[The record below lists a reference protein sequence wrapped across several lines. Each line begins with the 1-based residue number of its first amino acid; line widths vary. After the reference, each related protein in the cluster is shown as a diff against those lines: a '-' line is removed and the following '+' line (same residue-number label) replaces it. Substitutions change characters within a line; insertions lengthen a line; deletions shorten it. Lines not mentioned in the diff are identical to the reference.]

1 MDTTRVILALVAG
14 LGLPGVVQATLVDRG
29 GGLIYDTD
37 LNVTWLAD
45 ANYARTSGYADTLY
59 GSGSDGRMTW
69 SQAEAWVASLVYHD
83 PVRNLDLKGWRL
95 PTTLQPDQ
103 SCSVQSGGDSFGYH
117 CTGSELG
124 HLFYQELGG
133 KTATPIGTTHNGS
146 FSLFS
151 HAPNSLYWS
160 GTEYAPD
167 ASRAWGF
174 MFDSG
179 SSLAGGKGN
188 RMYVLP
194 VRPGDVGI
202 VAR

>member
-1 MDTTRVILALVAG
+1 METFRVIVALVAG
-14 LGLPGVVQATLVDRG
+14 LGLPGAVQAALVDRG

-45 ANYARTSGYADTLY
+45 ANYARTSGYAEALQ
-59 GSGSDGRMTW
+59 GAGSDGRMTW
-69 SQAEAWVASLVYHD
+69 GQAEAWVAQLAYHD
-83 PVRNLDLKGWRL
+83 AVRNVDLKGWRL
-95 PTTLQPDQ
+95 PTTRQPDQ
-103 SCSVQSGGDSFGYH
+103 TCSVQAGGDSYGYN

-124 HLFYQELGG
+124 HLFYKELGG
-133 KTATPIGTTHNGS
+133 KTATPISKVHNGS
-146 FSLFS
+146 YSLFS
-151 HAPNSLYWS
+151 HGPASLYWS
-160 GTEYAPD
+160 GTTYGPD

-194 VRPGDVGI
+194 VRPGDVGTGS
-202 VAR
+202 R

>member
-1 MDTTRVILALVAG
+1 MKAFRIILALVAG
-14 LGLPGVVQATLVDRG
+14 LGIAGIAPAALIDRG
-29 GGLIYDTD
+29 GGLLYDTD

-45 ANYARTSGYADTLY
+45 ANYAKTSGYASTLD
-59 GSGSDGRMTW
+59 GSASDGRMTW
-69 SQAEAWVASLVYHD
+69 SQAETWVSQLVYHD
-83 PVRNLDLKGWRL
+83 PVRKIDLKGWRL

-103 SCSVQSGGDSFGYH
+103 TCSVEAGRDSFGYH

-124 HLFYQELGG
+124 HLFYLELGG
-133 KTATPIGTTHNGS
+133 KTATPIGTTHNDNL
-146 FSLFS
+146 SLFS

-160 GTEYAPD
+160 GTAYAPD
-167 ASRAWGF
+167 TSQAWGF

>member
-1 MDTTRVILALVAG
+1 METTRVILALLAG

-69 SQAEAWVASLVYHD
+69 SQAEAWVAHLVYHD

-95 PTTLQPDQ
+95 PMTLQPDPT
-103 SCSVQSGGDSFGYH
+103 CSVQSGSDSFGYH

-124 HLFYQELGG
+124 HLFYKELGG
-133 KTATPIGTTHNGS
+133 KTATPIGTTHNAS

-151 HAPNSLYWS
+151 QAPNSLYWS
-160 GTEYAPD
+160 GTAYAPD
-167 ASRAWGF
+167 ASQAWGF

-194 VRPGDVGI
+194 VRPGDVGT
-202 VAR
+202 VTR

>member
-1 MDTTRVILALVAG
+1 MGTRCVTFALLAG
-14 LGLPGVVQATLVDRG
+14 LGLTGLAQAALVDRG

-45 ANYARTSGYADTLY
+45 ANYAKTSGYADTL
-59 GSGSDGRMTW
+59 GSGSDGKMTW
-69 SQAEAWVASLVYHD
+69 NQAEAWVSRLVYHD
-83 PVRNLDLKGWRL
+83 PLRNVDLKGWRL
-95 PTTLQPDQ
+95 PATPQPDPT
-103 SCSVQSGGDSFGYH
+103 CSVQVGADSYGYN

-124 HLFYQELGG
+124 HLFYKELGG
-133 KTATPIGTTHNGS
+133 KTATPIAAAHNGS
-146 FSLFS
+146 YSLFT
-151 HAPNSLYWS
+151 HVPGSLYWS
-160 GTEYAPD
+160 GTAYAPD

-179 SSLAGGKGN
+179 SSIIGGKGN

>member
-1 MDTTRVILALVAG
+1 METRCLTFILLAG
-14 LGLPGVVQATLVDRG
+14 LGLSGFAHAALVDRG

-45 ANYARTSGYADTLY
+45 ADYARTSGYAGTLY
-59 GSGSDGRMTW
+59 GPGSDGKMTW
-69 SQAEAWVASLVYHD
+69 SQAEAWVSHLVYHD
-83 PVRNLDLKGWRL
+83 PLRNVDLKGWRL
-95 PTTLQPDQ
+95 PATQQPDQ
-103 SCSVQSGGDSFGYH
+103 TCSFQSGNDSFGYN

-124 HLFYQELGG
+124 HLFYKELGG
-133 KTATPIGTTHNGS
+133 KAASSIGRAHNAS
-146 FSLFS
+146 YSLFTQ
-151 HAPNSLYWS
+151 APASLYWS

-179 SSLAGGKGN
+179 SSIIGGKGN

-194 VRPGDVGI
+194 VRPGDVG
-202 VAR
+202 VAVR

>member
-1 MDTTRVILALVAG
+1 METFRVILALVAG
-14 LGLPGVVQATLVDRG
+14 LGLPGAVHAALVDRG

-45 ANYARTSGYADTLY
+45 ANYAKTSGYAGTLD
-59 GSGSDGRMTW
+59 GSASDGRMTW
-69 SQAEAWVASLVYHD
+69 NQAETWVSKLVYHD
-83 PVRNLDLKGWRL
+83 PVRNIDLKGWRL
-95 PTTLQPDQ
+95 PATLQPDPA
-103 SCSVQSGGDSFGYH
+103 CSVQSGGDSFGYH

-124 HLFYQELGG
+124 HLFYKELGG
-133 KTATPIGTTHNGS
+133 KTATPIGMVHNGS
-146 FSLFS
+146 YGLFS
-151 HAPNSLYWS
+151 PAPNSLYWS

-174 MFDSG
+174 LFDSG
-179 SSLAGGKGN
+179 SSLIGGKGN

-194 VRPGDVGI
+194 VRPGDVSI

>member
-1 MDTTRVILALVAG
+1 METTRVILALLAG

-69 SQAEAWVASLVYHD
+69 SQAEAWVAHLVYHD

-95 PTTLQPDQ
+95 PTTLQPDPT
-103 SCSVQSGGDSFGYH
+103 CSVQSGSDSFGYH

-124 HLFYQELGG
+124 HLFYKELGG
-133 KTATPIGTTHNGS
+133 KTATPIGTTHNAS

-151 HAPNSLYWS
+151 QAPNSLYWS
-160 GTEYAPD
+160 GTAYAPD
-167 ASRAWGF
+167 ASQAWGF

-194 VRPGDVGI
+194 VRPGDVGT
-202 VAR
+202 VTR

>member
-1 MDTTRVILALVAG
+1 MQTLCVTFVLLAG
-14 LGLPGVVQATLVDRG
+14 LGLPGFAQAALVDRG
-29 GGLIYDTD
+29 GGLVYDTD
-37 LNVTWLAD
+37 LNVTWLVD
-45 ANYARTSGYADTLY
+45 ANYARTSGHADTLY
-59 GSGSDGRMTW
+59 GPGSDGRMTW
-69 SQAEAWVASLVYHD
+69 NQAEAWVANLVYHD
-83 PVRNLDLKGWRL
+83 PLRNIDLKGWRL

-103 SCSVQSGGDSFGYH
+103 TCSVQFGKDSFGYN

-124 HLFYQELGG
+124 HLFYKELGG
-133 KTATPIGTTHNGS
+133 KTATSIGAVHNGS
-146 FSLFS
+146 YSLFAQ
-151 HAPNSLYWS
+151 APASLYWS

-174 MFDSG
+174 IFDSG
-179 SSLAGGKGN
+179 SLLIGGKGN

>member
-1 MDTTRVILALVAG
+1 MKTFRVILALLAG
-14 LGLPGVVQATLVDRG
+14 LGLPGGARAMLVDRG
-29 GGLIYDTD
+29 GGLLYDTD

-59 GSGSDGRMTW
+59 GAGSDGRMTW
-69 SQAEAWVASLVYHD
+69 NQAEAWVAHLVYHD
-83 PVRNLDLKGWRL
+83 PLRNLDLKGWRL
-95 PTTLQPDQ
+95 PVTLQPDPA
-103 SCSVQSGGDSFGYH
+103 CSVQAGGDSFGYH

-124 HLFYQELGG
+124 HLFYEGLGG
-133 KTATPIGTTHNGS
+133 KTATPISTAHNAS
-146 FSLFS
+146 FGLFS
-151 HAPNSLYWS
+151 HAPESLYWS
-160 GTEYAPD
+160 GTEYAHD

-194 VRPGDVGI
+194 VRPGDVGP
-202 VAR
+202 VPR